1 MVALYEKYHCS
12 IVTIEEIPMEEPHIY
27 GVIAGEE
34 IESDVFRVS
43 DKVEK
48 PSPKEAPTNLA
59 IIGRHILT
67 SDIFEILR
75 HTKSAKGG
83 EK

>member
-48 PSPKEAPTNLA
+48 PPMRCLNSPK
-59 IIGRHILT
+59 
-67 SDIFEILR
+67 
-75 HTKSAKGG
+75 
-83 EK
+83 